1 MALSYS
7 AVWSDTVRILR
18 ANAALFTAVAG
29 AFLFLPSLVLGYA
42 LPPPASGY
50 DLTPEVMMAYYERNL
65 VWFIL
70 GMTVSF
76 FGNLA
81 ILVLALD
88 ESRPTVAGAL
98 RVALSLLGR
107 YFTVSLV
114 TFLLLMVAFIPAS
127 LWLGAMTAAGQPGA
141 AALGAIVLMLPGLYL
156 LARLLLSGPVV
167 VAERDL
173 GVVAIVK
180 RSLLLTKG
188 RAWAILGLIL
198 LVSLPFA
205 IASLAAT
212 AVLGSVFLL
221 LDAAA
226 GGEGVGAFLLL
237 VLSTALGAVFNVV
250 LFVLLAAV
258 YRASTAAEPA
268 PPTASGI

>member
-18 ANAALFTAVAG
+18 ANAALFVAVAG

-42 LPPPASGY
+42 LPPPAGTN
-50 DLTPEVMMAYYERNL
+50 LTPEAMMAYYERNL

-70 GMTVSF
+70 GMTISF
-76 FGNLA
+76 LGNLA

-88 ESRPTVAGAL
+88 ASRPTVAGAL
-98 RVALSLLGR
+98 RTALSLLGR

-114 TFLLLMVAFIPAS
+114 TFLMLMVAFIPAS
-127 LWLGAMTAAGQPGA
+127 LWLGAMTAGGQPGTA
-141 AALGAIVLMLPGLYL
+141 LLGAIVLMLPGLYL

-173 GVVAIVK
+173 GVIAIVK
-180 RSLLLTKG
+180 RSLALTKG

-212 AVLGSVFLL
+212 AVLGSLFLL

-250 LFVLLAAV
+250 LFVLLAAL
-258 YRASTAAEPA
+258 YRASAGAEPA
-268 PPTASGI
+268 PPAASGI